1 MSAADRAHGVE
12 GFVGDSATIASSAA
26 FGQGSNGFDS
36 TSLSAVRNVSGDWG
50 LRIVVLNVG

>member
-26 FGQGSNGFDS
+26 FGQSLNGVDS
-36 TSLSAVRNVSGDWG
+36 TRLPPVTNASGDWG
-50 LRIVVLNVG
+50 LRIVALNVG